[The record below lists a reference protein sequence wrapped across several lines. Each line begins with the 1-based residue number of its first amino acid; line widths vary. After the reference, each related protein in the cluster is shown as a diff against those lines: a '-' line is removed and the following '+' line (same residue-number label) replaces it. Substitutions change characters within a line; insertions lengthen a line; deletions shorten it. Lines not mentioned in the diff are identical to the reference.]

1 MDEREVIVLRFGMQG
16 DEPRTLQEVAEEL
29 GSTRDRVRR
38 LEKLALDRLA
48 ERGELQGLLEAV

>member
-1 MDEREVIVLRFGMQG
+1 
-16 DEPRTLQEVAEEL
+16 VADEL

-48 ERGELQGLLEAV
+48 QRDDLHGLLEAV